1 MDERDNIVQER
12 LAQAQDHCED
22 ALRMLESTSDSDKV
36 EDWIEDLDTAQKV
49 LKHAATAPSLEDDHL
64 EAIDNITDSLE
75 NHIDE
80 HRTASA
86 GQNATGDVGDSLE
99 SAKVAARSDTREAIH
114 LLDELMSDLP
124 GVRVQEE
131 E

>member
-12 LAQAQDHCED
+12 LSEAQDHCED

-49 LKHAATAPSLEDDHL
+49 LKQAATAPSLEDDHL

-75 NHIDE
+75 KHINK

-86 GQNATGDVGDSLE
+86 GQKATGDIGDPLE
-99 SAKVAARSDTREAIH
+99 SAKVAARSDTREAIN